1 MCYFMCLSSYPTL
14 STKND
19 LNRDEF
25 RWQDSDKSMLS
36 SKPDCCVNKRK
47 DAKKKLEVYLQIY
60 QAARWCLEV
69 YTLATKIPASRRQKT
84 NHCLAGPF
92 TEVSRGRGKKEKV
105 VLRKEETPVWMAHCP
120 WSFSLSLSSQL
131 VWLWRQLKRLSW
143 GNRVGD
149 RPY

>member
-1 MCYFMCLSSYPTL
+1 MCICMCLSSYPTL
-14 STKND
+14 STNND

-25 RWQDSDKSMLS
+25 RGQDSDKSMLLLS
-36 SKPDCCVNKRK
+36 QTVVWTREKEP
-47 DAKKKLEVYLQIY
+47 KLEVYLQIY

-84 NHCLAGPF
+84 NHCLASPF

-120 WSFSLSLSSQL
+120 WSFFFSLSSQL
-131 VWLWRQLKRLSW
+131 VWSWRQLKRLLW
-143 GNRVGD
+143 GNRQSVTD
-149 RPY
+149 PY